1 MCVCARVDV
10 LIIKLILL
18 GTYWSTNKGR
28 RIRPREAGSESNP
41 WDGVIDQSQASSK
54 TINSFLFIHSQGK
67 ERKEKKRKEKKRKE
81 KNPQTTQRLDSFIH
95 SFLSSVGFP
104 TSPPPP
110 PTASSPTSLPAMAS
124 ALYLSLSL
132 TAAAP
137 TLPSS
142 PPLSSRHKR
151 REEKR
156 LGQAAEAAAAAQ
168 IRHGRLGPRRPARAG
183 TWPPTTRPS
192 IQGTRRGCSFLVLCS
207 SGRFRTRPPWSFLF
221 LHLLRD
227 LHHAATLSPAHLPS
241 FGVLPS

>member
-95 SFLSSVGFP
+95 SFIPFP
-104 TSPPPP
+104 SPHRRLVSHIAAGHGLRP
-110 PTASSPTSLPAMAS
+110 LP
-124 ALYLSLSL
+124 LPLPHRRRPHPLL
-132 TAAAP
+132 LL
-137 TLPSS
+137 LPS
-142 PPLSSRHKR
+142 PLITREEKR

-156 LGQAAEAAAAAQ
+156 SG
-168 IRHGRLGPRRPARAG
+168 GGGGGPD
-183 TWPPTTRPS
+183 PPR
-192 IQGTRRGCSFLVLCS
+192 
-207 SGRFRTRPPWSFLF
+207 
-221 LHLLRD
+221 
-227 LHHAATLSPAHLPS
+227 
-241 FGVLPS
+241 